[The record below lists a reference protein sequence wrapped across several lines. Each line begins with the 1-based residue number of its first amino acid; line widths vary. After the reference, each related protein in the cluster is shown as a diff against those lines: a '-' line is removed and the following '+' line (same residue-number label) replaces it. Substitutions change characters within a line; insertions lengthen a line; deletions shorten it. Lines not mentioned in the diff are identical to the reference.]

1 MSSNPTPFR
10 SSTALAA
17 MPDGAERVV
26 PASGPVLFVPAASRE
41 RTTVRERL
49 ARMGVAMTTVVN
61 VTDALRLLATRSFAL
76 CLVDL
81 ADDKTALPSIRVL
94 RTQFPQVPVAAI
106 VDPSNPLVAGEA
118 LNLGAIDLLPWPFE
132 ARDLATLLAN
142 AADRQEFRAAPES
155 ADQEDAPDRLVA
167 HSAPMRLVVE
177 AVRRAAE
184 APGGVCLCGESG
196 TGRARIARAIHALSG
211 RAQGAFV
218 GVDCAGAGPQ
228 DLERRLFGLPAERKA
243 SGLKAPAA
251 ERISQE
257 AAIFEA
263 CGGTLY
269 LANVVDAPAR
279 VQARL
284 ARLLR
289 DREALVVEKRQTVD
303 LDVRLMASAE
313 AGLEARVADGHVR
326 DDLYERLVALR
337 IDVPPLRR
345 RREDIPVL
353 AVHFLRRACTHAGV
367 PAKNLSR
374 AALALLSALP
384 WPGNAR
390 DLASLIE
397 TLVHSVPAAVIQ
409 IEDVL
414 AHATLDGA
422 SARIDTGLSLR
433 DARARFEHDC
443 ISAVL
448 IKHHGRVGEAAK
460 ALGIQRTNLY
470 RKVRQLNV
478 ARSLLAARR

>member
-1 MSSNPTPFR
+1 
-10 SSTALAA
+10 
-17 MPDGAERVV
+17 MPESGDRVV
-26 PASGPVLFVPAASRE
+26 PATGPVLFVPAASRE
-41 RTTVRERL
+41 RTSVRERL

-61 VTDALRLLATRSFAL
+61 ITDALRLLGSRPFAL

-81 ADDKTALPSIRVL
+81 ADDRSALPAVRVL
-94 RTQFPQVPVAAI
+94 RAQFPQVPLAAI

-118 LNLGAIDLLPWPFE
+118 LSLGAVDLLPWPFE

-142 AADRQEFRAAPES
+142 MADRHEFRPGPDGERP
-155 ADQEDAPDRLVA
+155 DAPDTLVA
-167 HSAPMRLVVE
+167 HSAPMRLVVD

-184 APGGVCLCGESG
+184 APGGVCLCGEPG
-196 TGRARIARAIHALSG
+196 TGRERIARAIHGLSP
-211 RAQGAFV
+211 RAAHAFV
-218 GVDCAGAGPQ
+218 RIDCTGAGPQ
-228 DLERRLFGLPAERKA
+228 DLERRLFGLPAERK
-243 SGLKAPAA
+243 SPGGKAAAA
-251 ERISQE
+251 ERITQD

-289 DREALVVEKRQTVD
+289 DREATVAEKRTTVD

-313 AGLEARVADGHVR
+313 AGLEARVADGHLR
-326 DDLYERLVALR
+326 DDLYERLAALR

-367 PAKNLSR
+367 PAKSLSR
-374 AALALLSALP
+374 AALALISALP
-384 WPGNAR
+384 WPGNGR
-390 DLASLIE
+390 DLASLVE

-414 AHATLDGA
+414 AHATLEGA

>member
-10 SSTALAA
+10 SSAALAA
-17 MPDGAERVV
+17 LPENTERVV

-41 RTTVRERL
+41 RATVRDRL
-49 ARMGVAMTTVVN
+49 ARMGVAITTVVN
-61 VTDALRLLATRSFAL
+61 ITDALRLLGSRGFAL

-81 ADDKTALPSIRVL
+81 ADDRTALPSLRVL

-118 LNLGAIDLLPWPFE
+118 LNLGAVDLLPWPFE
-132 ARDLATLLAN
+132 ARDLATVLAN
-142 AADRQEFRAAPES
+142 AADRHELRATSDPG
-155 ADQEDAPDRLVA
+155 DPPDARNTLVA
-167 HSAPMRLVVE
+167 HSAPMRLVVD

-196 TGRARIARAIHALSG
+196 TGRQRIARAIHALSA
-211 RAQGAFV
+211 RSQGAFV
-218 GVDCAGAGPQ
+218 SIDCSGAGPQ
-228 DLERRLFGLPAERKA
+228 DLERRLFGLPAERKSA
-243 SGLKAPAA
+243 GLKAPAA
-251 ERISQE
+251 ERIGE
-257 AAIFEA
+257 DAAILQA

-289 DREALVVEKRQTVD
+289 DREAFVIEKRQTVD

-313 AGLEARVADGHVR
+313 AGLDARVADGHLR
-326 DDLYERLVALR
+326 DDLYERLLELR
-337 IDVPPLRR
+337 IDVPPLGR

-353 AVHFLRRACTHAGV
+353 AVDFLRRACAHAGV

-384 WPGNAR
+384 WPGNGR
-390 DLASLIE
+390 DLASLVE
-397 TLVHSVPAAVIQ
+397 TLVHSVTAAVIQ
-409 IEDVL
+409 LEDVL

-422 SARIDTGLSLR
+422 SARVDTGLTLR